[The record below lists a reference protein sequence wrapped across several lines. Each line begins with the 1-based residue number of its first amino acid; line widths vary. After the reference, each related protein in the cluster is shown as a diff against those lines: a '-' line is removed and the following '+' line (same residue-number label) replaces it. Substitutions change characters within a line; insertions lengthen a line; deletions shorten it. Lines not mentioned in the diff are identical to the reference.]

1 MRRLIYIFII
11 GLLLCSYT
19 WADGS
24 RYASKS
30 LLSEGKWVKIRVDKT
45 GIYKLSYADL
55 KNMGFSAPSKVSVHG
70 YGGWPLDEDFSKEY
84 IDDVPSTPVWR
95 GSDYLLFYGKGPVK
109 WEYDSSSQT
118 FVHTNNPY
126 SLLLF
131 CDRCHSDE

>member
-1 MRRLIYIFII
+1 
-11 GLLLCSYT
+11 
-19 WADGS
+19 
-24 RYASKS
+24 
-30 LLSEGKWVKIRVDKT
+30 
-45 GIYKLSYADL
+45 
-55 KNMGFSAPSKVSVHG
+55 MGFSDPSKVSVHG

-126 SLLLF
+126 SLYGYYFVTDATPTNDMTSRGIKRVVRLIGSRLTMIIW
-131 CDRCHSDE
+131 CMSKN

>member
-55 KNMGFSAPSKVSVHG
+55 KNMGFSDPSKVSVHG

-84 IDDVPSTPVWR
+84 IDDVPT
-95 GSDYLLFYGKGPVK
+95 GKGRLNGNM
-109 WEYDSSSQT
+109 T
-118 FVHTNNPY
+118 
-126 SLLLF
+126 
-131 CDRCHSDE
+131 RRARHSCIRIILIVCMVIIL

>member
-1 MRRLIYIFII
+1 M
-11 GLLLCSYT
+11 
-19 WADGS
+19 APN
-24 RYASKS
+24 
-30 LLSEGKWVKIRVDKT
+30 LLSLFLPVPYGSSFWYGR
-45 GIYKLSYADL
+45 SYADL

-126 SLLLF
+126 SLYCLLYTSPSPR
-131 CDRCHSDE
+131 D